1 MLSELKLEFL
11 IAKRY
16 TFTKYKEKFVSIINI
31 FAIIGMA
38 LGVATLIIVM
48 SVMNGYEKTLLDKI
62 LGLKGHLT
70 ITSRDLKLDNWEG
83 IQDIIKTNIKEAVAV
98 FPVVENQALAIT
110 DKGTSGVIVKGMF
123 KEDIKQK
130 ISLSDGFL
138 NSSDDSCKGLILGV
152 SLEQNLNID
161 YENNG
166 RVKIVIPKFN
176 ETMVGMM
183 PRMKSYNV
191 CGIFDIGMYEY
202 NNGIVFMDL
211 NDAQLLFQLEK
222 SITGIEITLKNLYN
236 TFKVK
241 NEIIKLLRDN
251 NFGNDKMVVVDWQQA
266 NKQLTDGLQ
275 IERNVMFLILSLII
289 FIAAFNIISS
299 LILLVH
305 DKMKEIAIL
314 RTIGMRKI
322 SVMRIFIMS
331 GCLVGII
338 GTIIGSLLGV
348 LFSINIERIRGFL
361 ESIAGVKIFDPM
373 IYFLTTLPSDIN
385 IEQVIYIILIS
396 LLLSFLAT
404 IYPAW
409 RVSKTSPATILR
421 Y

>member
-1 MLSELKLEFL
+1 MLNELKLELL

-16 TFTKYKEKFVSIINI
+16 TFTKYKEKFVSIINV
-31 FAIIGMA
+31 FAMIGMA

-70 ITSRDLKLDNWEG
+70 VTSRDLTLDNWDE
-83 IQDIIKTNIKEAVAV
+83 IQNTIKTNIKEAVAV
-98 FPVVENQALAIT
+98 VPVVENQALAMT
-110 DKGTSGVIVKGMF
+110 DKGTSGVIVKGMLQ
-123 KEDIKQK
+123 KDIEKK
-130 ISLSDGFL
+130 ISLSNGFL
-138 NSSDDSCKGLILGV
+138 NTDSNCKGLILGV
-152 SLEQNLNID
+152 SLEQNLHINYD
-161 YENNG
+161 ENG

-176 ETMVGMM
+176 ETIVGTM

-191 CGIFDIGMYEY
+191 CGTFDIGMYDY

-211 NDAQLLFQLEK
+211 KDAQLLFKLGE
-222 SITGIEITLKNLYN
+222 SITGIEITLKNLHN

-241 NEIIKLLRDN
+241 NDIIKLLRDN
-251 NFGNDKMVVVDWQQA
+251 NFGNEKMVVIDWQYA
-266 NKQLTDGLQ
+266 NKTLMDGLQ
-275 IERNVMFLILSLII
+275 VERNVMFLILSLII

-338 GTIIGSLLGV
+338 GTTIGAVLGV
-348 LFSINIERIRGFL
+348 VFSVNIDRIKGFL

-373 IYFLTTLPSDIN
+373 IYFLTTLPSDIDV
-385 IEQVIYIILIS
+385 EQVIYIVLIS
-396 LLLSFLAT
+396 LFLSFCAT